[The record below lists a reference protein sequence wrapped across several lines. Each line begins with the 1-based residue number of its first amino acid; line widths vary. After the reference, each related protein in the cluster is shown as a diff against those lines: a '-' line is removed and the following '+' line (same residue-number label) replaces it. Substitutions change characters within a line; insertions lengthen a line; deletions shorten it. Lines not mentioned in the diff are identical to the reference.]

1 MLRFHTLLKVDLV
14 GDTLVVRPC
23 ASGIGFRYKDLQTE
37 LNRIMRMIDL
47 PDPNEVVTNLVVDL
61 GELTYYGNEF
71 LQSIISMMNRM
82 GQRGGRAVWCNGSE
96 QMLAFLTERGVCELW
111 PYFPSRDEAMSAVV
125 A

>member
-1 MLRFHTLLKVDLV
+1 MLRFHTLLKVDLI

-23 ASGIGFRYKDLQTE
+23 AGGIGFRYKDLQTE

-47 PDPNEVVTNLVVDL
+47 PEPNEAVAHLVIDL
-61 GELTYYGNEF
+61 GELTYYGSEF

-96 QMLAFLTERGVCELW
+96 QMLAFLAERGVGDLW
-111 PYFPSRDEAMSAVV
+111 PYFATRDEAMSAVV